1 MRTLHPRIVAIAFL
15 SNTLLLVGGH
25 AQPIQDGSDRQNMKS
40 VSAKPSV
47 SITEKNGKRLIESN
61 GIPNHSTGQFP
72 NRGNP
77 NAISPQNHKL
87 EMPLQPVENSTFTV
101 TKRQP
106 IGVAVNG
113 VLFEPGTA
121 EFWKNNPTSGWHME
135 AIGGLRNLGL
145 DQNLAHVQPT
155 GAYHYHGIPEGL
167 ITKETASGN
176 EMILLGWA
184 ADGFPIYGPM
194 AHADAMAPKSDLR
207 VMKPSYRLK
216 QGQRPG
222 GSVGPGGNYN
232 GDYTED
238 FEFVDGSG
246 DLDEANG
253 RRGVTPEY
261 PSGTYYYVATGDF
274 PFLPRMFK
282 GTPDPSF
289 SRTKGGGRGM
299 RQNRRSQGPPP
310 DSRPPG
316 MRPAAPANR

>member
-1 MRTLHPRIVAIAFL
+1 
-15 SNTLLLVGGH
+15 
-25 AQPIQDGSDRQNMKS
+25 
-40 VSAKPSV
+40 
-47 SITEKNGKRLIESN
+47 
-61 GIPNHSTGQFP
+61 
-72 NRGNP
+72 
-77 NAISPQNHKL
+77 
-87 EMPLQPVENSTFTV
+87 
-101 TKRQP
+101 
-106 IGVAVNG
+106 
-113 VLFEPGTA
+113 
-121 EFWKNNPTSGWHME
+121 
-135 AIGGLRNLGL
+135 
-145 DQNLAHVQPT
+145 
-155 GAYHYHGIPEGL
+155 
-167 ITKETASGN
+167 
-176 EMILLGWA
+176 MILLGWA

-194 AHADAMAPKSDLR
+194 AHADAMAPKSNLR

-299 RQNRRSQGPPP
+299 RENRRSQGPPP